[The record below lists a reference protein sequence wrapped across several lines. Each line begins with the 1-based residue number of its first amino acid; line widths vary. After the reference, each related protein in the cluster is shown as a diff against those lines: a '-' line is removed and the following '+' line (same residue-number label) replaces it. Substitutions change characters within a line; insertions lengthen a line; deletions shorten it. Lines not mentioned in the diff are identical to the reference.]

1 MKNQETKKTQTNEK
15 TQIKTQIKTQFKTEI
30 LKELPKING
39 ELIISQLSKEDLIQ
53 LGARYLN
60 DICTYLKN
68 VVLFEAQNAQMIKWL
83 CEKQGIDVNAL
94 RRETA
99 EKMREQIDKN
109 IDNAKDKIKSSVN

>member
-1 MKNQETKKTQTNEK
+1 MKKQETKNTQK
-15 TQIKTQIKTQFKTEI
+15 QIKTEI

-109 IDNAKDKIKSSVN
+109 IENSKDKIKSSIN

>member
-1 MKNQETKKTQTNEK
+1 MAKNN
-15 TQIKTQIKTQFKTEI
+15 I
-30 LKELPKING
+30 LKELPKIDD

-68 VVLFEAQNAQMIKWL
+68 ITLFEAQNAQMIKWL
-83 CEKQGIDVNAL
+83 CEKQGINVDEL

-99 EKMREQIDKN
+99 RKMQVQIDKN
-109 IDNAKDKIKSSVN
+109 IENAKENIKKSVKN

>member
-1 MKNQETKKTQTNEK
+1 MEQKTKK
-15 TQIKTQIKTQFKTEI
+15 EI
-30 LKELPKING
+30 ESNIIKELPKVEG

-68 VVLFEAQNAQMIKWL
+68 IVLFEAQTSQMVKWL
-83 CEKQGIDVNAL
+83 CEKNGIDVNAL

-99 EKMREQIDKN
+99 AKMREQLDKN
-109 IDNAKDKIKSSVN
+109 IEKSKEEIKNSVN

>member
-1 MKNQETKKTQTNEK
+1 MKENKTKN
-15 TQIKTQIKTQFKTEI
+15 I
-30 LKELPKING
+30 LKELPKVDG

-68 VVLFEAQNAQMIKWL
+68 IVLFEAQTSQMIKWL
-83 CEKQGIDVNAL
+83 CEKEGIDVNAL

-99 EKMREQIDKN
+99 AKMRAQIDKN
-109 IDNAKDKIKSSVN
+109 IEKSKEEIKKSVN